1 MPLLCRLLGFAFCL
15 SFSNTR
21 KDTKRLI
28 DCPRIGKNF
37 GHIRIKENNVRAL
50 HIFPS
55 PNTVLA
61 SSNDTLC
68 LARFAA
74 AFLAFHSKRTA
85 QSSMAIF
92 SLRTV
97 GVGYRHNGSGAQP
110 RAARESHFNK
120 PEPSAPLVGLQRLVI
135 PSR

>member
-1 MPLLCRLLGFAFCL
+1 MEL
-15 SFSNTR
+15 SGSSIVTAS
-21 KDTKRLI
+21 
-28 DCPRIGKNF
+28 G
-37 GHIRIKENNVRAL
+37 
-50 HIFPS
+50 S

-120 PEPSAPLVGLQRLVI
+120 PEPSAPLVGLQRLVM